1 MKKYL
6 LFAMLL
12 MLTSQAEAS
21 VKDLVRSIVQKD
33 AAKLSELLAN
43 GEDVNEEIK
52 DGNTALHYVV
62 NQDNA
67 ELTKILL
74 SYGANVNATNDKGW
88 TPLKIAE
95 KKQAKNVM
103 PLLLEAQKAATK
115 VVPTEKAQK
124 AVEQAKETVAEA
136 KAVAQE
142 TEQTAK
148 KVEQTAQEVEKTA
161 QKTEQAA
168 ENVASAPEM
177 VPLAEA
183 QAAIVQREAIAQE
196 ALQAKAQAEEK
207 VKALEAQVKE
217 LEKAKIAA
225 QNAAK
230 AAQQATKPAAA
241 TATATATA
249 TAAVTPAQKTV
260 AAAKPAPK
268 APVKKLPPQ
277 KSKLTDK
284 IFVGDEEV
292 VYCLNYL
299 GQGENQHFLEAAG
312 FYAASAGINEKRY
325 NEIIDV
331 ANDYFAHTS
340 DAELKARNDEC
351 SKIITPD
358 NKDKMNQIIHSINK
372 AIGL

>member
-168 ENVASAPEM
+168 ENVASALEM

-241 TATATATA
+241 TATVTAT
-249 TAAVTPAQKTV
+249 TTITPAQKTV

>member
-6 LFAMLL
+6 LFALL
-12 MLTSQAEAS
+12 VMFTSQAQAS
-21 VKDLVRSIVQKD
+21 VKDLVRCIVQKD

-74 SYGANVNATNDKGW
+74 SYGADVNAANNKGW

-95 KKQAKNVM
+95 KKQAQNVM
-103 PLLLEAQKAATK
+103 PLLLESQKKAAK
-115 VVPTEKAQK
+115 VVTDKAQK
-124 AVEQAKETVAEA
+124 VAKQAENTVQEAV
-136 KAVAQE
+136 KATQ
-142 TEQTAK
+142 
-148 KVEQTAQEVEKTA
+148 KVEQTAQQVEQTA
-161 QKTEQAA
+161 QKEQQTAD
-168 ENVASAPEM
+168 NVAPSQEM

-183 QAAIVQREAIAQE
+183 QAVIAQREAVAQE

-207 VKALEAQVKE
+207 VKTLEAKVKE
-217 LEKAKIAA
+217 LEKAKTEA

-230 AAQQATKPAAA
+230 AAQNAAKSATAA
-241 TATATATA
+241 TAKTTSAPAKQQP
-249 TAAVTPAQKTV
+249 AAV
-260 AAAKPAPK
+260 KPAPK

-284 IFVGDEEV
+284 IYAGDEEV

-312 FYAASAGINEKRY
+312 FYAASTGITEKRY
-325 NEIIDV
+325 NEIIEV
-331 ANDYFAHTS
+331 ANGYFAHTS
-340 DAELKARNDEC
+340 DEELKTRNDEC

>member
-6 LFAMLL
+6 LFALL
-12 MLTSQAEAS
+12 VMFTSQAQAS
-21 VKDLVRSIVQKD
+21 VKDLVRCIVQKD

-67 ELTKILL
+67 ELAKILL
-74 SYGANVNATNDKGW
+74 SYGADVNAANNKGW

-95 KKQAKNVM
+95 KKQAQNVM
-103 PLLLEAQKAATK
+103 PLLLESQKTAAK
-115 VVPTEKAQK
+115 VVTDKAQK
-124 AVEQAKETVAEA
+124 VAKQAENTVQEAVQAAQQVEQN
-136 KAVAQE
+136 AQQV
-142 TEQTAK
+142 EQNAQQ
-148 KVEQTAQEVEKTA
+148 VEQTTQKEQQTA
-161 QKTEQAA
+161 D
-168 ENVASAPEM
+168 NVAPSQEM

-183 QAAIVQREAIAQE
+183 QAVIAQREAVAQE

-207 VKALEAQVKE
+207 VKTLEAKVKE
-217 LEKAKIAA
+217 LEKAKTEA

-230 AAQQATKPAAA
+230 AAQNAAKSA
-241 TATATATA
+241 TAKTTSASAKKQH
-249 TAAVTPAQKTV
+249 AAV
-260 AAAKPAPK
+260 KPAPK

-284 IFVGDEEV
+284 IYAGDEEV

-299 GQGENQHFLEAAG
+299 GQGENQHFLQAAG
-312 FYAASAGINEKRY
+312 FYAASTGITEKRY
-325 NEIIDV
+325 NEIIEV
-331 ANDYFAHTS
+331 ANGYFAHTS
-340 DAELKARNDEC
+340 DEELKARNDEC

-358 NKDKMNQIIHSINK
+358 NKDEMNKIIHSINK